1 MRSPSRLRAKFF
13 AENYATDDRSLA
25 SYAMTTE
32 TPSTEAVELLRAE
45 LGTIDLGLDLP
56 GSEEARRERTE
67 LIDQIDDYLLPRL
80 RRLDAPLLAVLG
92 GSTGAGKSTITNSL
106 VGADVTP
113 AGVLRPTTRAPVLV
127 CHPEDLAW
135 FQDPEGVLPGL
146 PRSSGETAVGTT
158 GLRVITSSHL
168 EPGLAILDAPD
179 IDSVEVANHDLAAQL
194 LGAADLWLF
203 VTTAARY
210 ADAVPWEY
218 LALAQ
223 ERSAALAIVINRIP
237 PGSEDEVADH
247 FGAMLLERGLG
258 ATTVFRVSEGEL
270 IDGRIGPELEPAR
283 EWLRSLAEDSG
294 QRQELV
300 RSTLAGAISS
310 IPDRVERVAAALDL
324 QEERIEAL
332 RDVASR
338 RYARALV
345 DIDLELDRG
354 TLLRGEVLDQWRE
367 FVGTGALMSTLEAGV
382 SRVRDTIRS
391 VFRSGPTPDQQA
403 AGQLESNLVIVTR
416 DAVDRA
422 AIDVVEQWDGRPGGQ
437 QALNSAPRG
446 IERAGKQLTPR
457 IEHELAAWEEYVLD
471 LVREESGDKITLA
484 RTLSTGINGVGVAL
498 MIAVFSQT
506 GGITGGEAA
515 VATGTAA
522 VSQAV
527 LTAVF
532 GEQAVRDLARNA
544 RADLISRLERLLH
557 EDLERF
563 EALLGDASA
572 SGDALRGRADDLRRA
587 IG

>member
-1 MRSPSRLRAKFF
+1 MSEDAQDVVALLRD
-13 AENYATDDRSLA
+13 ELG
-25 SYAMTTE
+25 E
-32 TPSTEAVELLRAE
+32 VELS
-45 LGTIDLGLDLP
+45 LDLP
-56 GSEEARRERTE
+56 GSDEARRERTE

-106 VGADVTP
+106 IGAEVTL

-127 CHPEDLAW
+127 CHPDDLAW
-135 FQDPEGVLPGL
+135 FEDSEGVLSGL
-146 PRSSGETAVGTT
+146 PRSTSETAVGTI
-158 GLRVITSSHL
+158 GLRLVTSAEL

-223 ERSAALAIVINRIP
+223 ERSAALAVLINRIP
-237 PGSEDEVADH
+237 PGSEDEVGTH
-247 FGAMLLERGLG
+247 FQAMLDERGLG
-258 ATTVFRVSEGEL
+258 ATTVFRVPEGEL
-270 IDGRIGPELEPAR
+270 VDGRIGPSLEPAR
-283 EWLRSLAEDSG
+283 QWLQSLAADAEE
-294 QRQELV
+294 RQELV
-300 RSTLAGAISS
+300 RSTLSGALSS
-310 IPDRVERVAAALDL
+310 LPERVERVAAAVDEQGDRL
-324 QEERIEAL
+324 EAL
-332 RDVASR
+332 SDIASR
-338 RYARALV
+338 RYAQALI

-367 FVGTGALMSTLEAGV
+367 FVGTGALMSKLEAGV
-382 SRVRDTIRS
+382 SRVRDTIKGM
-391 VFRSGPTPDQQA
+391 FRSGPSTEQQV
-403 AGQLESNLVIVTR
+403 AGQLESNLVVVTR

-422 AIDVVEQWDGRPGGQ
+422 ALDIVEQWDSKPGGS
-437 QALNSAPRG
+437 QALQGAPRG
-446 IERAGKQLTPR
+446 IERAGKELTGR

-471 LVREESGDKITLA
+471 LVREQSGDKITLA

-498 MIAVFSQT
+498 MVAVFSQT

-544 RADLISRLERLLH
+544 RTDLIGRLERLLQQ
-557 EDLERF
+557 DRERF
-563 EALLGDASA
+563 DQLLGLVDS
-572 SGDALRGRADDLRRA
+572 SGDQLRARSEELRRLA
-587 IG
+587 DVDR

>member
-1 MRSPSRLRAKFF
+1 
-13 AENYATDDRSLA
+13 
-25 SYAMTTE
+25 MTIE
-32 TPSTEAVELLRAE
+32 SESSEAVELLRNE
-45 LGTIDLGLDLP
+45 LNAVELALDLP
-56 GSEEARRERTE
+56 GSEEARRDRTE

-92 GSTGAGKSTITNSL
+92 GSTGAGKSTIANSL

-113 AGVLRPTTRAPVLV
+113 SGVLRPTTRSPVLV
-127 CHPEDLAW
+127 CHPLDLEWFEDPA
-135 FQDPEGVLPGL
+135 GVLSGL
-146 PRSSGETAVGTT
+146 PRSTGESAVGVT
-158 GLRVITSSHL
+158 GLRLMTSSHL

-247 FGAMLLERGLG
+247 FGSMLAERGLG
-258 ATTVFRVSEGEL
+258 DTTVFRVPEGEL
-270 IDGRIGPELEPAR
+270 VDGRIGPALEPAR
-283 EWLRSLAEDSG
+283 EWLRSLAEDAG
-294 QRQELV
+294 ERQELV

-310 IPDRVERVAAALDL
+310 IPDRVERVAAALDV
-324 QEERIEAL
+324 QEDRIETL
-332 RDVASR
+332 REVASR

-345 DIDLELDRG
+345 DIDLELDGG

-367 FVGTGALMSTLEAGV
+367 FVGTGALMSKLEAGV

-403 AGQLESNLVIVTR
+403 AGQLESNLLIVTR

-422 AIDVVEQWDGRPGGQ
+422 AIDVVEQWDGRPGGP
-437 QALNSAPRG
+437 QALRDAPRG
-446 IERAGKQLTPR
+446 IERASKELTPR

-471 LVREESGDKITLA
+471 LVREQSGDKITLA

-498 MIAVFSQT
+498 MVAVFSQT

-544 RADLISRLERLLH
+544 RTDLISRLERVLR
-557 EDLERF
+557 DDRERF
-563 EALLGDASA
+563 ELLLGDVGS
-572 SGDALRGRADDLRRA
+572 SGDALRSIAHDLRRRVE
-587 IG
+587 